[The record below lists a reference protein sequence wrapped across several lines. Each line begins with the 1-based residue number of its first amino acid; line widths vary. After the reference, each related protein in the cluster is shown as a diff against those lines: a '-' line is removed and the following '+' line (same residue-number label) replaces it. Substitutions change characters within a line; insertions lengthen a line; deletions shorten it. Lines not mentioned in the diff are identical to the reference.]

1 MALGKFDN
9 YLDGDDLI
17 EDLRAGL
24 IGEGAEII
32 TPFGTKKITYAD
44 YTASGR
50 ALVQVEKFVSEQVLP
65 FYANSHTDASF
76 CGAYTSDLRE
86 EARALIGAQVNADD
100 SYAIIFSGS
109 GATSAIN
116 RLVALC
122 SIKELAV
129 SSDESPV
136 VFIGPYEH
144 HSNILPWRESGAKVI
159 EIEEAKTGGP
169 DKEILEKH
177 LKENSKSSLLIGA
190 FSAASN
196 VSGIIA
202 DIDGVTSLLKR
213 YGALAFWDYAGA
225 APYLPIDMDPGQ
237 GRQKDA
243 IFISPHKFVGGPG
256 ASGLLVVHKDCIRSK
271 TPTWPGGG
279 SVSYVSPWSHDY
291 LDSVVEREEAGT
303 PNLIGDIRAAL
314 VFMVKRAIGVDF
326 IKKRDD
332 ELLQRAKNV
341 WQKNPY
347 INLLGNPLADR
358 LPIFSLTIKNSEG
371 NYIHH
376 QLFTRLLSERYGIQA
391 RGGCVCAGPY
401 GHRLLGVC
409 RENSEKIRREIDL
422 GNESKKP
429 GWVRLN
435 FNCLMNDKTADY
447 IIASVDALAREMASK
462 SSDAYQV

>member
-1 MALGKFDN
+1 LTLGKFDN
-9 YLDGDDLI
+9 YLDSDNLI

-24 IGEGAEII
+24 IGEGAEIV
-32 TPFGTKKITYAD
+32 TPFGVKNITYAD

-50 ALVQVEKFVSEQVLP
+50 ALVQVEEFVSKQVLP

-76 CGAYTSDLRE
+76 CGAYTSTLRE
-86 EARALIGAQVNADD
+86 EARALIGVHVNADD
-100 SYAIIFSGS
+100 NYAIIFSGS

-122 SIKELAV
+122 SIKELAKAG
-129 SSDESPV
+129 DKRPV

-144 HSNILPWRESGAKVI
+144 HSNILPWRESGAIVI
-159 EIEEAKTGGP
+159 EIDEGENGGP
-169 DKEILEKH
+169 DPEMLERE
-177 LKENSKSSLLIGA
+177 LKVNSSSSLLIGA

-202 DIDGVTSLLKR
+202 DTDGVTSLLKR

-225 APYLPIDMDPGQ
+225 APYLPIDINPGP

-256 ASGLLVVHKDCIRSK
+256 ASGLLIVHKDCISAK

-279 SVSYVSPWSHDY
+279 SVSYVSPWAHDY
-291 LDSVVEREEAGT
+291 LESVIEREEAGT

-326 IKKRDD
+326 IKKRDN

-347 INLLGNPLADR
+347 IDLLGNPDAER
-358 LPIFSLTIKNSEG
+358 LPIFSLTIKNTRG
-371 NYIHH
+371 NYVHH
-376 QLFTRLLSERYGIQA
+376 QLFTRLLSERFGIQA

-401 GHRLLGVC
+401 GHRLLGVG
-409 RENSEKIRREIDL
+409 RDVSEGIRRQINRIKNQA
-422 GNESKKP
+422 G
-429 GWVRLN
+429 
-435 FNCLMNDKTADY
+435 F
-447 IIASVDALAREMASK
+447 ASISIV
-462 SSDAYQV
+462 